1 MVHHVGFLG
10 GHGDGL
16 TGVRTM
22 DTPMLLLKLR
32 GHLMNELT
40 NGEIVAALTGWQ
52 AVVLASIAFAIAALV
67 GVIRRR
73 LSAH

>member
-10 GHGDGL
+10 GHGDGP